1 MFLPG
6 MRYQDYA
13 WGEVIKV
20 LGETALFAF
29 SKVGCGALLDDERFD
44 ENRNE
49 FIAAMVEAL
58 FEMEEKDS
66 RRFRARNWLGE
77 DGLIL
82 ALDLV
87 KALAENHCNFNEV
100 KENGPSSGKYF
111 QRLLKKL
118 SAACKNKGQDYCPPA
133 STLRNIVMQVF
144 SEVRDEVDA
153 HNFRASTGEPMSA
166 NHVRNLR
173 TVEECSKSVRKYIEN
188 WHAYS
193 DYVGLIL
200 GRKLDA
206 EPIEAYQ
213 LRRGGRCKPEWLL
226 NWSQHYGKFHPK
238 KKDGSLAIGK
248 FHQANKHFTK
258 SEENIARL
266 LCELDSQAGPYAGL
280 ISINVGG
287 IEYQDDILKYVGSNV
302 VEDEEHDSRVLSPP
316 IVEDHVD
323 VTDENEQEFEL
334 GIDELDPE
342 MLELMDEIEAVDYA
356 SAETE
361 SYFGDEI
368 SDDPQGFISGP
379 PGNSWMCRSFENR
392 ADPDD
397 RFDSLSSCLD
407 PYPLPIRVGLLLRM
421 AQGRDDRLL
430 LEALEHLGV
439 FEEFKLNIS
448 LKVLTRAAL
457 SRQLGVSPYLYDT
470 KIGEAIDG
478 FLDCCQ
484 RRLSEAKAVA
494 AKEIQ
499 K

>member
-29 SKVGCGALLDDERFD
+29 SNVGCGVLLDDGRFGK
-44 ENRNE
+44 NQNE

-58 FEMEEKDS
+58 FAMEEKDP

-87 KALAENHCNFNEV
+87 KALAENHCNFNEA
-100 KENGPSSGKYF
+100 KEKGPSGGKYF

-118 SAACKNKGQDYCPPA
+118 SAACKNKGPDYCPPA
-133 STLRNIVMQVF
+133 STLRNIAVQVF

-153 HNFRASTGEPMSA
+153 HNFRANTGEPMSA

-173 TVEECSKSVRKYIEN
+173 VVEECSKSVRKYIEN
-188 WHAYS
+188 WHAHS
-193 DYVGLIL
+193 EYVGLIL
-200 GRKLDA
+200 GRKLDV
-206 EPIEAYQ
+206 EPIEAYH

-258 SEENIARL
+258 SEENLARL
-266 LCELDSQAGPYAGL
+266 LFELDSQTGPYAGL

-287 IEYQDDILKYVGSNV
+287 IEYLDTLNYVGNNV
-302 VEDEEHDSRVLSPP
+302 VEDEEHDSRVLSSP
-316 IVEDHVD
+316 IDEDLVGE
-323 VTDENEQEFEL
+323 TEEKEQEFEL
-334 GIDELDPE
+334 DIDELDPE
-342 MLELMDEIEAVDYA
+342 MLELRDEVEAADYA

-361 SYFGDEI
+361 SYYGDEI
-368 SDDPQGFISGP
+368 SDDPQDFISGP
-379 PGNSWMCRSFENR
+379 PGNSWMCRSFETR
-392 ADPDD
+392 ADSDD
-397 RFDSLSSCLD
+397 RFGSLSSCLD
-407 PYPLPIRVGLLLRM
+407 PYPLPIRVGVLLRM
-421 AQGRDDRLL
+421 AQDRDDRLL
-430 LEALEHLGV
+430 LEALEELGV

-470 KIGEAIDG
+470 KVGEATNG

-484 RRLSEAKAVA
+484 RRLLAAKAVA